1 MKLYNMLAD
10 IYINNGNKVNRNTAV
25 MGMLYNK
32 GVINDRLSIKES
44 NNTMELRR
52 KFRSEDKEERKRI
65 LERFEKGEL
74 TDQQSRT
81 LANLSGQATAA
92 EAG

>member
-1 MKLYNMLAD
+1 MQDWTFKYLRFKH
-10 IYINNGNKVNRNTAV
+10 INDDNKVNRNPAV

-32 GVINDRLSIKES
+32 GIINDRLSIKES
-44 NNTMELRR
+44 NNTMELRT

-74 TDQQSRT
+74 TDQQS
-81 LANLSGQATAA
+81 
-92 EAG
+92 